1 MRILLICSFTLLVSG
16 CALPVS
22 VQIASFAATGFS
34 YMTTGKGISDHA
46 VSAVAEQDCAIHRIA
61 LGEEICS
68 ETDDKG
74 SVVVENSP
82 ATVAPAVDQSAD
94 RLRDS
99 MIKLAKSTDTNQQTA
114 RLAASQPPANNAL
127 AAIADT
133 LNNLSGRGEIESSGK
148 HPQNGYLVIGHYQEF
163 TAAEK
168 IRTEHAALG
177 TKIRMVLREGTLLY
191 KVTAGPF
198 NKNDAQD
205 IEASISKS
213 ALSTRIASLC
223 QSHPCDATVLK
234 LTAQI
239 SNKLN

>member
-1 MRILLICSFTLLVSG
+1 MRFLLPCAFTLLLSG

-46 VSAVAEQDCAIHRIA
+46 VSAVTEQDCAIHRIA
-61 LGEEICS
+61 LGEEMCS

-82 ATVAPAVDQSAD
+82 ATATPAVDQSAD

-99 MIKLAKSTDTNQQTA
+99 MIELAKNTDTSQQSA
-114 RLAASQPPANNAL
+114 PLAASLPPVNDAL
-127 AAIADT
+127 VAIADT
-133 LNNLSGRGEIESSGK
+133 LSNVSDNKG
-148 HPQNGYLVIGHYQEF
+148 HFVIGHYQEF

-168 IRTEHAALG
+168 VRTEHAALG
-177 TKIRMVLREGTLLY
+177 TKIRMILRDGTLLY

-198 NKNDAQD
+198 NKIDAQD
-205 IEASISKS
+205 IEASIGKS
-213 ALSTRIASLC
+213 ALSTRIAVLC
-223 QSHPCDATVLK
+223 QDHPCKANGSQ

-239 SNKLN
+239 SNELN